1 MGNEATSQF
10 ILEHAEQTPA
20 YETANTIQSIA
31 SAMQF
36 ITTTQI
42 EQVALVT
49 ITLHFESEV
58 RDGRTLTNPHAI
70 ERSTLHFLEALRRLV
85 RKTDV
90 VYMLGSTFYFILRGA
105 NSEGGNI
112 VQTRLW
118 DALLWRV
125 HNTHERDILR
135 PRIMSVGHAAYP
147 KPFEDAHECIIAANE
162 VRQSFDTSPDK
173 TTRKAGHRHTKIATQ
188 DTSVQKQPSQQP
200 SQEGELTTLARK
212 LGIPYLSLLP
222 RKRPEQIQQLV
233 TLKLAHELQ
242 CYPLGRERGTL
253 TVALSNPQ
261 DGAVL
266 ERLRHE
272 TGLHIFP
279 VLTHPQEL
287 QTALNQLV

>member
-1 MGNEATSQF
+1 MGKEATSQF
-10 ILEHAEQTPA
+10 ILEYAEQTPA
-20 YETANTIQSIA
+20 YETVSSIEAIA

-36 ITTTQI
+36 ITTTQS

-49 ITLHFESEV
+49 IALHFEPEV
-58 RDGRTLTNPHAI
+58 RNGRALTNPLAI
-70 ERSTLHFLEALRRLV
+70 ERSTLHFLETLRRLV
-85 RKTDV
+85 RKTDI
-90 VYMLGSTFYFILRGA
+90 VYMLDSTFYFILRGA
-105 NSEGGNI
+105 NIEGGNI

-125 HNTHERDILR
+125 HNTHEGEIVC
-135 PRIMSVGHAAYP
+135 PRIMTVGHAAYP
-147 KPFEDAHECIIAANE
+147 KPFEDAHECIIVASE

-188 DTSVQKQPSQQP
+188 NTSVQKQSSQHP
-200 SQEGELTTLARK
+200 LQEGELTTLARK

-222 RKRPEQIQQLV
+222 RKRPEQIQRLV
-233 TLKLAHELQ
+233 TLKLVQELQ